1 MDDLETIGLAILHG
15 RHAGRLRDVA
25 RRHPIA
31 SPALLEAAR
40 WHSERVAALCEVIV
54 RGDES
59 GNPHPPSAERG
70 SRRTRPGG
78 GSAGA

>member
-15 RHAGRLRDVA
+15 RHAGRLRATA
-25 RRHPIA
+25 RRHPVA

-54 RGDES
+54 KGGDDGET
-59 GNPHPPSAERG
+59 PPPSAGRG

-78 GSAGA
+78 GGAGA